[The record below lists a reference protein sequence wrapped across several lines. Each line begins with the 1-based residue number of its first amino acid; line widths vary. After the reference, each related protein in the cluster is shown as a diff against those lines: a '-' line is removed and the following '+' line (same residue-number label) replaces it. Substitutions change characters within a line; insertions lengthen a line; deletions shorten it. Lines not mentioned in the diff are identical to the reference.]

1 MSKNVGVQGFVVRPG
16 RGLAHLVAFGGAVPA
31 VEGDKA
37 GLELEFAKGA
47 EELFAL
53 ATGEAQ
59 LEDAKLNRIHVVEK
73 MPPIGE

>member
-1 MSKNVGVQGFVVRPG
+1 
-16 RGLAHLVAFGGAVPA
+16 
-31 VEGDKA
+31 
-37 GLELEFAKGA
+37 
-47 EELFAL
+47 LFAL